1 MGDALAVSSTGAADP
16 KVRRARRKR
25 ASPLVER
32 RFPLHLQPHIQTI
45 RGLYHEAKAA
55 HWDPEKHI
63 PWAKFEASAYSSE
76 QLKAAA
82 LSWSRRA
89 WTEYG
94 GLPET
99 PAILIR
105 FCLEHSGESDPK
117 MFLSVRGSEEAWHT
131 ECCWRFA
138 GACGGYSE
146 KPSSPDYARLFN
158 QDFHREAFEPGLSVD
173 AYIAVHSAI
182 LDGIDLELN
191 RGFLR
196 HATDPVATAIL
207 KRMVQDKERHVT
219 FGWVYL
225 TERAPSWTPE
235 QRAEISAEIEQA
247 LEGLLCSGM
256 ICAWLAPKRIAG
268 DVVASDEI
276 TRNAG
281 LGAMSSAEESAV
293 VTQFLG
299 EAQEHLAKLGVTI
312 ADFRGRVGVPK

>member
-1 MGDALAVSSTGAADP
+1 MSALVDAHDP
-16 KVRRARRKR
+16 KVRRARRRR
-25 ASPLVER
+25 ADPLVER
-32 RFPLHLQPHIQTI
+32 RFPLHLEPHIQTI

-63 PWAKFEASAYSSE
+63 PWAKFDASPYAPE
-76 QLKAAA
+76 QLRAAA
-82 LSWSRRA
+82 FSWSRRA

-105 FCLEHSGESDPK
+105 FCLEHAGESDPK

-138 GACGGYSE
+138 GQCGGYSE
-146 KPSSPDYARLFN
+146 KPADPEYARLFN
-158 QDFHREAFEPGLSVD
+158 QDFHREAFEPGLSVP

-182 LDGIDLELN
+182 LDGLDLELN

-196 HATDPVATAIL
+196 YVTDPVAGTIL
-207 KRMVQDKERHVT
+207 KKMVQDKERHVA

-225 TERAPSWTPE
+225 TERASTWNE
-235 QRAEISAEIEQA
+235 AERKEMGAEIDQA
-247 LEGLLCSGM
+247 LEGLLCSGA
-256 ICAWLAPKRIAG
+256 ICAWLAPGGIAK
-268 DVVASDEI
+268 DVVAADGI
-276 TRNAG
+276 TREAG
-281 LGAMSSAEESAV
+281 LGAMTPAEESAV

-299 EAQEHLAKLGVTI
+299 EAREHLARLGVTI
-312 ADFRGRVGVPK
+312 GDFRSRVAVPS